1 MVKRSP
7 HLLHSL
13 LRRTPSGDSR
23 DSTTLELLF
32 SQKGQTIQANLQKLF
47 TKLDPFQ
54 VNQMSKDLLQCWDGH
69 NPTPYLVVPNELT
82 TTGGYH
88 VKTFYVFALW

>member
-54 VNQMSKDLLQCWDGH
+54 VNQNGQRSFAMLGRTQ
-69 NPTPYLVVPNELT
+69 PNT
-82 TTGGYH
+82 IFSGTQ
-88 VKTFYVFALW
+88 